1 MKLKPR
7 RRRRSW
13 LDGFSFG
20 VVLDLRE
27 RIVRAIDE
35 LEQGG
40 EPSVA
45 RLILV
50 GLLEDL
56 DLAADAATRRS

>member
-1 MKLKPR
+1 MKAR
-7 RRRRSW
+7 RQSW
-13 LDGFSFG
+13 RDGFEFG
-20 VVLDLRE
+20 VVVDLRE

-35 LEQGG
+35 LGQGG

-45 RLILV
+45 RVILC
-50 GLLEDL
+50 GLLKDL